1 MGNEHTQRWLTSL
14 VIRKMQIKTTR
25 YSFTPIKLSKIGKI
39 SVIKDMEKLELLYI
53 AGGNVKWFNHYEK
66 TVWQFLK
73 KLNTELSHDPEIPF
87 LGIYPQRPENS
98 YSNKSLYINVYS
110 STICNRQK
118 VWITQVC
125 INKVWCVHIP

>member
-1 MGNEHTQRWLTSL
+1 
-14 VIRKMQIKTTR
+14 MQIKTTR

-87 LGIYPQRPENS
+87 LGIYPKDLKTATQTNPC
-98 YSNKSLYINVYS
+98 
-110 STICNRQK
+110 TICSHQHSS
-118 VWITQVC
+118 Q
-125 INKVWCVHIP
+125 